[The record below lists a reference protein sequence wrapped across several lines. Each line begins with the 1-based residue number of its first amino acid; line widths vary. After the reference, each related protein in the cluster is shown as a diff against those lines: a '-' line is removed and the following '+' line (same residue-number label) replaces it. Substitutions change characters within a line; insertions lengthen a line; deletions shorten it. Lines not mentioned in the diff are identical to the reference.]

1 MDQMVEINAGAV
13 VPGEVARAQELRVAI
28 QAEMEREGLS
38 VRDAAPQMEM
48 GYSTLSAYLADKY
61 QGSLANLNEKAAK
74 WLDARRRGRNLRTR
88 RRAPDYLETPPS
100 LAFEDV
106 FAHAKGTP
114 DVGMV
119 TGGAGVG
126 KTLAATEYRRR
137 SNNVWIMTADTSMR
151 SPTAI
156 LRKLSKIV
164 ESTERRGLLVL
175 DSIVER
181 VEGTAG
187 LIIIDEA
194 QNLATESIDLLRTIH
209 DRAEIGI
216 VFMGNEPLRDRIE
229 GMGRQASHAQ
239 IFSRIGMRRKR
250 DKPQVKD
257 VMMILDGWGI
267 SGKPLRDLCRY
278 IAMQPGGLRGMNKTL
293 TYAHTLAAANDR
305 DAVTADDVNRAWRDL
320 TTGVLPTFEAE

>member
-13 VPGEVARAQELRVAI
+13 ALDEAARAQELRVAI
-28 QAEMEREGLS
+28 QAEMERDGLS

-61 QGSLANLNEKAAK
+61 QGSLANLNEKAVK

-88 RRAPDYLETPPS
+88 RRAPDYLETPTS
-100 LAFEDV
+100 QAFEDV
-106 FAHAKGTP
+106 FAHAQSTP

-126 KTLAATEYRRR
+126 KTLAATEYQRRTP
-137 SNNVWIMTADTSMR
+137 NVWIMTADSSMR

-156 LRKLSKIV
+156 LRELAEIV
-164 ESTERRGLLVL
+164 ESNERKGPRTLN
-175 DSIVER
+175 SIVRR

-187 LIIIDEA
+187 LIIVDEA
-194 QNLATESIDLLRTIH
+194 QNLLTESIDLLRTIH
-209 DRAEIGI
+209 DRGGIGI
-216 VFMGNEPLRDRIE
+216 VFMGNEPLRTRIE

-267 SGKPLRDLCRY
+267 AGKPLRDLCRY
-278 IAMQPGGLRGMNKTL
+278 IAMQPGGLRAMNKTL
-293 TYAHTLAAANDR
+293 SYAYTLAAANDR
-305 DAVTADDVNRAWRDL
+305 DAVSADDVNRAWKDL
-320 TTGVLPTFEAE
+320 TTGVLPSFEAE